1 MKSEKGSIT
10 LMVSI
15 SFICILIVA
24 LGVYMNVKN
33 KQLEQEKESERIV
46 ESYQKDVEEIE
57 KIYQNQVN
65 EIQNNGGNISEN

>member
-1 MKSEKGSIT
+1 
-10 LMVSI
+10 MVSI
-15 SFICILIVA
+15 SFICLLIVA
-24 LGVYMNVKN
+24 LGVYIKVKN
-33 KQLEQEKESERIV
+33 KQIEQEKQSERIV

>member
-46 ESYQKDVEEIE
+46 ETYQKDVEQIDR
-57 KIYQNQVN
+57 IYQNQVN